1 MEWTRRL
8 SVLDMTGMV
17 KKTEDFV
24 WQRKSAT
31 RERAIPEG
39 PYEADSASADGRR
52 PVRDSQSH
60 FVNFVSR
67 FYEEAERALG
77 LSSGQREMRLVIH
90 LIESHLEGRMVT
102 SSSLAAASGLSYGT
116 ALRTIDEM
124 SRHGLIVRRART
136 ATGRAQSLH
145 PSAELLAR
153 WHSFSFKGEALLKD
167 AARPDFQRLARRIEQ
182 HGTVLP
188 PPAVLNHKLSLGR
201 GLRVLVHAD
210 PTFMA
215 MHNLKRQFEMILGVS
230 IESRGHSIDRLR
242 SELIANSQLAVSK
255 YDIVAVDLPWF
266 GEMAIEKRLLP
277 LDELIAASALDLADI
292 YPDALASSRWAGVQ
306 YGVPIMTSG
315 EVLVYREDLL
325 SEAGLEP
332 PRTVEQT
339 LSVAREL
346 HGSAPGMAG
355 IAWNGGRGTPVGHT
369 YIMVMSAFGQAVV
382 DLRRLREGYDAEHVS
397 VENMRPMFLSL
408 EARQTAEYMRE
419 LMEFSPPDIL
429 NMAWYDRARAYG
441 EGRAAM
447 AYSHSLLAPV
457 YEADPKSPAYRRT
470 GYVPHP
476 TGPRGRPIVPMGGY
490 SLAIPSN
497 VAPERIEHVWLALQA
512 LTSASAA
519 KLYMLNGSLASP
531 RVSVSRDP
539 EVAAASPLVGAID
552 AMASAGYLRMWPRPP
567 VPGIADVI
575 AIAGEEIHDML
586 KGEKTVQQALTEAQ
600 RRVDAHMQATVW
612 ARDKRL

>member
-1 MEWTRRL
+1 MEWTEKL
-8 SVLDMTGMV
+8 SVLDMTGTM
-17 KKTEDFV
+17 KKSEDMRRRRSSV
-24 WQRKSAT
+24 AL
-31 RERAIPEG
+31 EPAIPEG
-39 PYEADSASADGRR
+39 PYEADSASVDSRR
-52 PVRDSQSH
+52 PVRDAQAH

-67 FYEEAERALG
+67 FYDEAERALD

-90 LIESHLEGRMVT
+90 LVGSHLDGRMVT
-102 SSSLAAASGLSYGT
+102 SSSLAAASGLTYGT

-124 SRHGLIVRRART
+124 TRHGLIVRRART
-136 ATGRAQSLH
+136 TTGRAQSLH

-153 WHSFSFKGEALLKD
+153 WNSFAFKGEALLKD
-167 AARPDFQRLARRIEQ
+167 TTRTDLPRLARRIETA
-182 HGTVLP
+182 GTVLP

-215 MHNLKRQFEMILGVS
+215 MLNLKRQFEMILGVS
-230 IESRGHSIDRLR
+230 IDSRAHSIDRLR

-277 LDELIAASALDLADI
+277 LDALIAGSALDLADI
-292 YPDALASSRWAGVQ
+292 YPDALASSRWGGVQ

-346 HGSAPGMAG
+346 HHSAPGMAG
-355 IAWNGGRGTPVGHT
+355 IVWNGGRGTPVGHT
-369 YIMVMSAFGQAVV
+369 FIMVMSAFGQAVV
-382 DLRRLREGYDAEHVS
+382 DLKRLSEGFDAEHVNP
-397 VENMRPMFLSL
+397 ENMRSMFLSL
-408 EARQTAEYMRE
+408 EARQTAEYLRE
-419 LMEFSPPDIL
+419 LVDVSPPDIL

-567 VPGIADVI
+567 VPGLADVI